1 MTTEELLHFD
11 REHIWQPADNDREP
25 GSGRQSSFH
34 LRRIFINRKYRLGK
48 MTTEELLHFDREH
61 IWHPYTSTIDPLPV
75 YPVERAE
82 GVTITLKDGRKLIDG
97 MSSWWAA
104 VHGYNHPVLN
114 AAAKAQLDKMS
125 HIMFGGFTHEP
136 AVELAAKL
144 LPLLPPSMQKIF
156 FADSGSVAV
165 EVAMKMA
172 IQYWQSQGK
181 QKKYAFAT
189 IRSGYHGDTWHA
201 MSVCDPVTGMH
212 GIFSGSLPVQYFIPQ
227 PSVRFEEK
235 WDEKAI
241 EPLKDL
247 LMSVCDPVT
256 GMHGIFSGSLPV
268 QYFIPQPSV
277 RFEEKWDEK
286 AIEPLKDL
294 LEMHAEEIA
303 ALILEPVVQ
312 GAGGMYFYS
321 PTFLIAARELCDRYQ
336 VLLIFDEIAT
346 GFGRTGRLFAWE
358 WAGVE
363 PDIMCIGKA
372 LTGGYMTLSATVTS
386 TPVADM
392 ICSGEAGCFMHGPT
406 FMGNPLACAIASA
419 SVSLLLESGW
429 QEKVKAIESQLR
441 EELAPAASFPDV
453 QEVRVLGAIGVIEM
467 KEPVNMAV
475 LQKRFIEKG
484 IWVRPFGK
492 LVYLMPPFIIQKE
505 ELSKL
510 TKGLLTVLDS
520 K

>member
-1 MTTEELLHFD
+1 MTTEELLSFD
-11 REHIWQPADNDREP
+11 REHV
-25 GSGRQSSFH
+25 
-34 LRRIFINRKYRLGK
+34 
-48 MTTEELLHFDREH
+48 
-61 IWHPYTSTIDPLPV
+61 WHPYTSTIDPLPV

-114 AAAKAQLDKMS
+114 AAAREQIDKMS
-125 HIMFGGFTHEP
+125 HIMFGGLTHAP

-144 LPLLPPSMQKIF
+144 LPLLPPSMEKIF

-172 IQYWQSQGK
+172 IQYWQSKCRKGK
-181 QKKYAFAT
+181 NRKHAFAT

-212 GIFSGSLPVQYFIPQ
+212 GIFAESLPVQFFIPQ
-227 PSVRFEEK
+227 PSVKFHDE
-235 WDEKAI
+235 WDEKAMD
-241 EPLKDL
+241 PLKDL
-247 LMSVCDPVT
+247 LA
-256 GMHGIFSGSLPV
+256 
-268 QYFIPQPSV
+268 
-277 RFEEKWDEK
+277 K
-286 AIEPLKDL
+286 
-294 LEMHAEEIA
+294 HAGEIA
-303 ALILEPVVQ
+303 ALILEPIVQ

-321 PTFLIAARELCDRYQ
+321 PTFLVRARELCDQYDI
-336 VLLIFDEIAT
+336 LLIFDEIAT

-372 LTGGYMTLSATVTS
+372 LTGGYLTLSATITS
-386 TPVADM
+386 TAVADM

-429 QEKVKAIESQLR
+429 QEKVHAIEAQLKA
-441 EELAPAASFPDV
+441 ELAPAASFPSV
-453 QEVRVLGAIGVIEM
+453 KEVRVLGAIGVIEM
-467 KEPVNMAV
+467 KEPVDMAI
-475 LQKRFIEKG
+475 LQERFVKEG
-484 IWVRPFGK
+484 IWVRPFGR
-492 LVYLMPPFIIQKE
+492 LVYLMPPFVITNK

-510 TKGLLTVLDS
+510 TGGLLRVF
-520 K
+520 